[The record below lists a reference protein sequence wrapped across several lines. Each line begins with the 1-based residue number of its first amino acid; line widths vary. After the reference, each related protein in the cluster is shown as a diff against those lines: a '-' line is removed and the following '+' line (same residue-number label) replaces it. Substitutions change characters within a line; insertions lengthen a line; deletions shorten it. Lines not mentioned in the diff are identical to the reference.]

1 MRSISLLILQ
11 FAAIVNVSRAI
22 HDELTDG
29 SLQFEISKT
38 VPEDCTE
45 LGVYSVTGLFC
56 PTLKHLYHTGELL
69 DNGLDRAKDLLEE
82 RPLFLDAIN
91 DTRGRETAHPDT
103 MILVLDSLTDMEAQV
118 WRIEGF
124 DTQDYQVEFTLL
136 FTIPIQTYVKQC
148 QVFDN
153 FALIEFDDQTI
164 YIINRPE
171 ELGGVAEYG
180 CCDNTIGDGL

>member
-1 MRSISLLILQ
+1 M
-11 FAAIVNVSRAI
+11 
-22 HDELTDG
+22 
-29 SLQFEISKT
+29 
-38 VPEDCTE
+38 
-45 LGVYSVTGLFC
+45 TGLFC

-124 DTQDYQVEFTLL
+124 DT
-136 FTIPIQTYVKQC
+136 
-148 QVFDN
+148 
-153 FALIEFDDQTI
+153 
-164 YIINRPE
+164 
-171 ELGGVAEYG
+171 
-180 CCDNTIGDGL
+180 